1 MKNKLWYFEFATS
14 ESIFSTCKK
23 LEESLTV
30 EVGVMRAN
38 PTSFLAPYI
47 LISPSTGALRN
58 FSYS

>member
-30 EVGVMRAN
+30 EVSMMKPKPIYPFQLV
-38 PTSFLAPYI
+38 
-47 LISPSTGALRN
+47 IS
-58 FSYS
+58 